1 MVATHGLTHLALS
14 VRDPEVFGV
23 REYFRDSDTIQVI
36 GPQAAIA
43 ADDSAHAA
51 GPGWGLHLLRQH
63 AQETCRRNAPR
74 CPECPLLRHC
84 PARQSREARRYS
96 ASVLSGR
103 LIRARTASFAG
114 SFSYSTRYTM
124 AHKGISTPACAATAW
139 MARAAA

>member
-43 ADDSAHAA
+43 AATPPTRQARVGA
-51 GPGWGLHLLRQH
+51 YHLLRQH
-63 AQETCRRNAPR
+63 GQETCRRNAPR

-84 PARQSREARRYS
+84 PAGRAARRGAIPLRS
-96 ASVLSGR
+96 
-103 LIRARTASFAG
+103 
-114 SFSYSTRYTM
+114 
-124 AHKGISTPACAATAW
+124 
-139 MARAAA
+139 